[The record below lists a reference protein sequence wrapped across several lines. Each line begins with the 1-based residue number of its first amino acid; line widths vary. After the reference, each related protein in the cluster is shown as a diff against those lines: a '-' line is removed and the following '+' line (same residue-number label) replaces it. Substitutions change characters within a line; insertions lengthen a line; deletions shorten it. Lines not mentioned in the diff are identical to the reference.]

1 MRNRLSRFEYFDTAA
16 GKTDVAWQLSAFRR
30 FAGNAVESALQL
42 GVPSIDALSQTQAG
56 LKILS
61 CDRAPLKRNQE
72 ASLILCEDASLA
84 LETESIDLVLWPHGF
99 DRYPDTKEVL
109 SEISRVLVPE
119 GALVVTFFNRHGP
132 WSLRRKLPIAH
143 PLLPE
148 DISLHTVSSARAQLL
163 HAGLTFEAGAYGV
176 YGIDAKE
183 GAQGKTLLEKA
194 GDRWWPMLGNLVIL
208 VARKHRQGMR
218 LVGKAQFNSPSL
230 GTLGAATAG
239 NTTQKEGL

>member
-16 GKTDVAWQLSAFRR
+16 GKTDLAWQLSAFRR
-30 FAGNAVESALQL
+30 FASDATECALQL
-42 GVPSIDALSQTQAG
+42 GVPTIDALAATQAG
-56 LKILS
+56 LRILS
-61 CDRAPLKRNQE
+61 CDRAPLQRNTE
-72 ASLILCEDASLA
+72 ASLILCEDCALA

-119 GALVVTFFNRHGP
+119 GRLVVTFFNRHGP
-132 WSLRRKLPIAH
+132 WSLRRKLPMAH

-163 HAGLTFEAGAYGV
+163 HAGLTCEAGAYGV

-183 GAQGKTLLEKA
+183 GASGKTLLEKA
-194 GDRWWPMLGNLVIL
+194 GDRWWPLLGNLVIL
-208 VARKHRQGMR
+208 VARKHRKGMR
-218 LVGKAQFNSPSL
+218 LIGKAQFNSPHL

-239 NTTQKEGL
+239 NTTQKERL